1 MVSCSSYIF
10 VCGISYTIAWA
21 FCIVRLN
28 SKGSAKAYDW
38 GWTRRIPTL
47 LFIYVYADNA
57 ATTRLSNKA
66 FESMLPY
73 LQNEYGN
80 ASQLYSFARFP
91 KKVLKEARQ
100 VIANC
105 IGAQPSEIFFTSCG
119 TESDNWVINGA
130 VQQHLPIVTSSIEH
144 HAILRPC
151 ESAKRCGCSV
161 SLLPVTK
168 EGIVLSSS
176 VKEVVHSSCGLL
188 SVMYANNEIGT
199 IQPIKELATIAHE
212 NGWLMHTDAVQAIG
226 HTRINVRELGV
237 DMLSASAHKFN
248 GPKGIGFL
256 YIKEGVN
263 WPALIKGGTQENG
276 LRAGT
281 ENVASI
287 VGMATALEENVISIC
302 ENESHLA
309 HLEEILISNLS
320 RSGIAFYRNGAENH
334 IKGNVSLS
342 FPNRSGE
349 SIMHRLDLKG
359 ICVSTGSAC
368 DSKETQISHVLKAI
382 GLEEMLAK
390 GTIRI
395 SLSKYNTEQDMIT
408 IVQVLVGILKEES
421 VK

>member
-1 MVSCSSYIF
+1 M
-10 VCGISYTIAWA
+10 
-21 FCIVRLN
+21 
-28 SKGSAKAYDW
+28 KE
-38 GWTRRIPTL
+38 
-47 LFIYVYADNA
+47 YVYADNA
-57 ATTRLSNKA
+57 ATTRLSDKA

-80 ASQLYSFARFP
+80 ASQLYSFARSP
-91 KKVLKEARQ
+91 KKALKEARQ

-263 WPALIKGGTQENG
+263 WPALIKGGAQENG

-342 FPNRSGE
+342 FPNWSGE

-368 DSKETQISHVLKAI
+368 DSKETQISYVLKAI

-395 SLSKYNTEQDMIT
+395 SLSKYNTEHDMMK

-421 VK
+421 VN

>member
-1 MVSCSSYIF
+1 M
-10 VCGISYTIAWA
+10 
-21 FCIVRLN
+21 
-28 SKGSAKAYDW
+28 KE
-38 GWTRRIPTL
+38 
-47 LFIYVYADNA
+47 YVYADNA

-80 ASQLYSFARFP
+80 ASQLYSFARLP
-91 KKVLKEARQ
+91 KKALKEARQ

-320 RSGIAFYRNGAENH
+320 RSGIVFYRNGAENH
-334 IKGNVSLS
+334 IRGNVSLS

-382 GLEEMLAK
+382 GLEVMLAK

-395 SLSKYNTEQDMIT
+395 SLSKYNTEQDMIK

>member
-1 MVSCSSYIF
+1 M
-10 VCGISYTIAWA
+10 
-21 FCIVRLN
+21 
-28 SKGSAKAYDW
+28 KE
-38 GWTRRIPTL
+38 
-47 LFIYVYADNA
+47 YVYADNA

-80 ASQLYSFARFP
+80 ASQLYSFARLP
-91 KKVLKEARQ
+91 KKALKEARQ

-349 SIMHRLDLKG
+349 SIMHMLDLKG

-395 SLSKYNTEQDMIT
+395 SLSKYNTEHDMMK

-421 VK
+421 VN

>member
-1 MVSCSSYIF
+1 M
-10 VCGISYTIAWA
+10 
-21 FCIVRLN
+21 
-28 SKGSAKAYDW
+28 KE
-38 GWTRRIPTL
+38 
-47 LFIYVYADNA
+47 YVYADNA

-80 ASQLYSFARFP
+80 ASQLYSFARLP
-91 KKVLKEARQ
+91 KKALKKARQ

-151 ESAKRCGCSV
+151 EAAKRCGCSV

-212 NGWLMHTDAVQAIG
+212 NGWLMHTDAVQAMG
-226 HTRINVRELGV
+226 HTRINVRELGI

-256 YIKEGVN
+256 YIKEGID
-263 WPALIKGGTQENG
+263 WPSLIKGGAQEKG

-302 ENESHLA
+302 ENESYLA

-320 RSGIAFYRNGAENH
+320 RSGIVFYRNGAENH
-334 IKGNVSLS
+334 IRGNVSLS

-395 SLSKYNTEQDMIT
+395 SLSKYNTEQDMIK

>member
-1 MVSCSSYIF
+1 M
-10 VCGISYTIAWA
+10 
-21 FCIVRLN
+21 
-28 SKGSAKAYDW
+28 KE
-38 GWTRRIPTL
+38 
-47 LFIYVYADNA
+47 YVYADNA

-80 ASQLYSFARFP
+80 ASQLYSFARLP
-91 KKVLKEARQ
+91 KKALKEARQ

-256 YIKEGVN
+256 YIKEGID
-263 WPALIKGGTQENG
+263 WPSLIKGGAQEKG

-395 SLSKYNTEQDMIT
+395 SLSKYNTEHDMMK

-421 VK
+421 VN

>member
-1 MVSCSSYIF
+1 M
-10 VCGISYTIAWA
+10 
-21 FCIVRLN
+21 
-28 SKGSAKAYDW
+28 KE
-38 GWTRRIPTL
+38 
-47 LFIYVYADNA
+47 YVYADNA
-57 ATTRLSNKA
+57 ATTRLSDKA

-80 ASQLYSFARFP
+80 ASQLYSFARLP
-91 KKVLKEARQ
+91 KKALKEARQ

-105 IGAQPSEIFFTSCG
+105 ISAQPDEIFFTSCG

-168 EGIVLSSS
+168 DGIVLSSS

-212 NGWLMHTDAVQAIG
+212 NGWLMHTDAVQAMG

-256 YIKEGVN
+256 YIKKGIN
-263 WPALIKGGTQENG
+263 WPVLIKGGAQENG

-287 VGMATALEENVISIC
+287 VGMATALEENVASVS
-302 ENESHLA
+302 ENEAYLT
-309 HLEEILISNLS
+309 HLEEMLISNLS
-320 RSGIAFYRNGAENH
+320 DSGVLFCRNGAGNH
-334 IKGNVSLS
+334 IRGNISLS

-349 SIMHRLDLKG
+349 AILHRLDLKR

-368 DSKETQISHVLKAI
+368 DSQDTQVSHVLKAI
-382 GLEEMLAK
+382 GLEETLAK

-395 SLSKYNTEQDMIT
+395 SLGKYNTEQDVMK
-408 IVQVLVGILKEES
+408 IVQVLIGILKER
-421 VK
+421 VR

>member
-1 MVSCSSYIF
+1 M
-10 VCGISYTIAWA
+10 
-21 FCIVRLN
+21 
-28 SKGSAKAYDW
+28 KE
-38 GWTRRIPTL
+38 
-47 LFIYVYADNA
+47 YVYADNA
-57 ATTRLSNKA
+57 ATTRLSDKA

-80 ASQLYSFARFP
+80 ASQLYSFARSP
-91 KKVLKEARQ
+91 KKALKEARQ

-105 IGAQPSEIFFTSCG
+105 IGAQPGEIFFTSCG
-119 TESDNWVINGA
+119 TESDNWIINGA

-263 WPALIKGGTQENG
+263 WPALIKGGAQENG

-342 FPNRSGE
+342 FPNWSGE

-395 SLSKYNTEQDMIT
+395 SLSKYNTEHDMMK

-421 VK
+421 VN

>member
-1 MVSCSSYIF
+1 M
-10 VCGISYTIAWA
+10 
-21 FCIVRLN
+21 
-28 SKGSAKAYDW
+28 KE
-38 GWTRRIPTL
+38 
-47 LFIYVYADNA
+47 YVYADNA

-80 ASQLYSFARFP
+80 ASQLYSFARLP
-91 KKVLKEARQ
+91 KKALKEARQ

-320 RSGIAFYRNGAENH
+320 RSGIVFYRNGAENH
-334 IKGNVSLS
+334 IRGNVSLS

-395 SLSKYNTEQDMIT
+395 SLSKYNTEQDMIK

>member
-1 MVSCSSYIF
+1 M
-10 VCGISYTIAWA
+10 
-21 FCIVRLN
+21 
-28 SKGSAKAYDW
+28 KE
-38 GWTRRIPTL
+38 
-47 LFIYVYADNA
+47 YVYADNA

-80 ASQLYSFARFP
+80 ASQLYSFARLP
-91 KKVLKEARQ
+91 KKALKEARQ

-105 IGAQPSEIFFTSCG
+105 ISAQPSEIFFTSCG

-263 WPALIKGGTQENG
+263 WPTLIKGGTQENG

-302 ENESHLA
+302 ENESYLA

-320 RSGIAFYRNGAENH
+320 RSGIVFYRNGAENH

-368 DSKETQISHVLKAI
+368 DSKDTQISHVLKAI
-382 GLEEMLAK
+382 GLEVMLAK

-395 SLSKYNTEQDMIT
+395 SLSKYNTEQDMIK

>member
-1 MVSCSSYIF
+1 M
-10 VCGISYTIAWA
+10 
-21 FCIVRLN
+21 
-28 SKGSAKAYDW
+28 KE
-38 GWTRRIPTL
+38 
-47 LFIYVYADNA
+47 YVYADNA
-57 ATTRLSNKA
+57 ATTRLSDKA

-80 ASQLYSFARFP
+80 ASQLYSFARSP
-91 KKVLKEARQ
+91 KKALKEARQ

-105 IGAQPSEIFFTSCG
+105 IGALPSEIYFTSCG

-130 VQQHLPIVTSSIEH
+130 VQQHLSIATSSIEH

-176 VKEVVHSSCGLL
+176 VKEVVHSSRGLL

-199 IQPIKELATIAHE
+199 ILPIKELATIAHE
-212 NGWLMHTDAVQAIG
+212 NGWLVHTDAVQAMG

-256 YIKEGVN
+256 YIKEGIN
-263 WPALIKGGTQENG
+263 WHALIKGGAQENG

-287 VGMATALEENVISIC
+287 MGMATALEENVASVS
-302 ENESHLA
+302 ENEAYLS
-309 HLEEILISNLS
+309 HLEEMLISNLS
-320 RSGIAFYRNGAENH
+320 DSGVLFYRNGAGNH
-334 IKGNVSLS
+334 IRGNISLS

-349 SIMHRLDLKG
+349 AIMHRLDLKG

-368 DSKETQISHVLKAI
+368 NSQDTQVSHVLKAI
-382 GLEEMLAK
+382 GLEESLSK

-395 SLSKYNTEQDMIT
+395 SLGKYNTEQDVMR
-408 IVQVLVGILKEES
+408 IVQELTRILK
-421 VK
+421 

>member
-1 MVSCSSYIF
+1 M
-10 VCGISYTIAWA
+10 
-21 FCIVRLN
+21 
-28 SKGSAKAYDW
+28 KE
-38 GWTRRIPTL
+38 
-47 LFIYVYADNA
+47 YVYADNA

-80 ASQLYSFARFP
+80 ASQLYSFARLP
-91 KKVLKEARQ
+91 KKALKEARQ

-302 ENESHLA
+302 ENESYLA

-395 SLSKYNTEQDMIT
+395 SLSKYNTEHDMMK

>member
-1 MVSCSSYIF
+1 M
-10 VCGISYTIAWA
+10 
-21 FCIVRLN
+21 
-28 SKGSAKAYDW
+28 KE
-38 GWTRRIPTL
+38 
-47 LFIYVYADNA
+47 YVYADNA

-80 ASQLYSFARFP
+80 ASQLYSFARSP
-91 KKVLKEARQ
+91 KKALKEARQ

-130 VQQHLPIVTSSIEH
+130 VQQHLSIATSSIEH

-263 WPALIKGGTQENG
+263 WPTLIKGGTQENG

-395 SLSKYNTEQDMIT
+395 SLSKYNTEHDMMK

-421 VK
+421 VN

>member
-1 MVSCSSYIF
+1 M
-10 VCGISYTIAWA
+10 
-21 FCIVRLN
+21 
-28 SKGSAKAYDW
+28 KE
-38 GWTRRIPTL
+38 
-47 LFIYVYADNA
+47 YVYADNA

-80 ASQLYSFARFP
+80 ASQLYSFARLP
-91 KKVLKEARQ
+91 KKALKEARQ

-151 ESAKRCGCSV
+151 EAAKRCGCSV

-212 NGWLMHTDAVQAIG
+212 NGWLMHKDAVQAMG
-226 HTRINVRELGV
+226 HTRINVRELGI

-256 YIKEGVN
+256 YIKEGID
-263 WPALIKGGTQENG
+263 WPSLIKGGAQEKG

-302 ENESHLA
+302 ENESYLA

-320 RSGIAFYRNGAENH
+320 RSGIVFYRNGAENH
-334 IKGNVSLS
+334 IRGNVSLS

-395 SLSKYNTEQDMIT
+395 SLSKYNTEQDMIK

>member
-1 MVSCSSYIF
+1 M
-10 VCGISYTIAWA
+10 
-21 FCIVRLN
+21 
-28 SKGSAKAYDW
+28 KE
-38 GWTRRIPTL
+38 
-47 LFIYVYADNA
+47 YVYADNA

-66 FESMLPY
+66 FECMLPY

-80 ASQLYSFARFP
+80 ASQLYSFARSP
-91 KKVLKEARQ
+91 KKALKEARQ
-100 VIANC
+100 VIATC
-105 IGAQPSEIFFTSCG
+105 IGAQPSEIYFTSCG

-395 SLSKYNTEQDMIT
+395 SLSKYNTEQDMIK

>member
-1 MVSCSSYIF
+1 M
-10 VCGISYTIAWA
+10 
-21 FCIVRLN
+21 
-28 SKGSAKAYDW
+28 KE
-38 GWTRRIPTL
+38 
-47 LFIYVYADNA
+47 YVYADNA

-80 ASQLYSFARFP
+80 ASQLYSFARLP
-91 KKVLKEARQ
+91 KKALKEARQ

-263 WPALIKGGTQENG
+263 WPTLIKGGTQENG

-368 DSKETQISHVLKAI
+368 DSKDTQISHVLKAI
-382 GLEEMLAK
+382 GLEVMLAK

-395 SLSKYNTEQDMIT
+395 SLSKYNTEHDMMK

>member
-1 MVSCSSYIF
+1 M
-10 VCGISYTIAWA
+10 
-21 FCIVRLN
+21 
-28 SKGSAKAYDW
+28 KE
-38 GWTRRIPTL
+38 
-47 LFIYVYADNA
+47 YVYADNA

-80 ASQLYSFARFP
+80 ASQLYSFAHSS
-91 KKVLKEARQ
+91 KKALKEARL

-105 IGAQPSEIFFTSCG
+105 IGARPSEIYFTSCG

-144 HAILRPC
+144 HAILKPC
-151 ESAKRCGCSV
+151 ESAKLCGCSV

-176 VKEVVHSSCGLL
+176 VKEVVHSSRGLL

-212 NGWLMHTDAVQAIG
+212 NGWLLHTDAVQAMG
-226 HTRINVRELGV
+226 HTRINVRDLGI

-256 YIKEGVN
+256 YIKDGVK
-263 WPALIKGGTQENG
+263 WPSLIKGGAQENNM
-276 LRAGT
+276 RAGT

-320 RSGIAFYRNGAENH
+320 RSSIIFYRNGAENH
-334 IKGNVSLS
+334 IKGNVCLS

-368 DSKETQISHVLKAI
+368 DSKDTQISHVLKAI
-382 GLEEMLAK
+382 GMEEMLAK

-395 SLSKYNTEQDMIT
+395 SLGKYNTEKDVMK
-408 IVQVLVGILKEES
+408 IVQALIDILEE
-421 VK
+421 KIN

>member
-1 MVSCSSYIF
+1 M
-10 VCGISYTIAWA
+10 
-21 FCIVRLN
+21 
-28 SKGSAKAYDW
+28 KE
-38 GWTRRIPTL
+38 
-47 LFIYVYADNA
+47 YVYADNA

-80 ASQLYSFARFP
+80 ASQLYSFARLP
-91 KKVLKEARQ
+91 KKALKEARQ

-263 WPALIKGGTQENG
+263 WPVLIKGGTQENG

-395 SLSKYNTEQDMIT
+395 SLSKYNTEHDMMK

-421 VK
+421 VN

>member
-1 MVSCSSYIF
+1 M
-10 VCGISYTIAWA
+10 
-21 FCIVRLN
+21 
-28 SKGSAKAYDW
+28 KE
-38 GWTRRIPTL
+38 
-47 LFIYVYADNA
+47 YVYADNA

-80 ASQLYSFARFP
+80 ASQLYSFARLP
-91 KKVLKEARQ
+91 KKALKEARQ

-302 ENESHLA
+302 ENESYLA

-395 SLSKYNTEQDMIT
+395 SLSKYNTEHDMMK

-421 VK
+421 VN

>member
-1 MVSCSSYIF
+1 M
-10 VCGISYTIAWA
+10 
-21 FCIVRLN
+21 
-28 SKGSAKAYDW
+28 KE
-38 GWTRRIPTL
+38 
-47 LFIYVYADNA
+47 YVYADNA

-80 ASQLYSFARFP
+80 ASQLYSFARLP

-151 ESAKRCGCSV
+151 ESAKLCGCSV
-161 SLLPVTK
+161 SLLPVSK

-176 VKEVVHSSCGLL
+176 VKEVVHSSRGLL

-212 NGWLMHTDAVQAIG
+212 NGWLMHTDAVQAMG

-256 YIKEGVN
+256 YIKEGID
-263 WPALIKGGTQENG
+263 WPSLIKGGAQEKG

-302 ENESHLA
+302 ENESYLA

-320 RSGIAFYRNGAENH
+320 RSGIVFYRNGAENH
-334 IKGNVSLS
+334 IRGNVSLS

-395 SLSKYNTEQDMIT
+395 SLSKYNTEQDMIK

>member
-1 MVSCSSYIF
+1 M
-10 VCGISYTIAWA
+10 
-21 FCIVRLN
+21 
-28 SKGSAKAYDW
+28 KE
-38 GWTRRIPTL
+38 
-47 LFIYVYADNA
+47 YVYADNA

-80 ASQLYSFARFP
+80 ASQLYSFARLP
-91 KKVLKEARQ
+91 KKALKEARQ

-256 YIKEGVN
+256 CIEEGVN
-263 WPALIKGGTQENG
+263 WPALRKGGTQENG

-395 SLSKYNTEQDMIT
+395 SLSKYNTEHDMMK

>member
-1 MVSCSSYIF
+1 M
-10 VCGISYTIAWA
+10 
-21 FCIVRLN
+21 
-28 SKGSAKAYDW
+28 KE
-38 GWTRRIPTL
+38 
-47 LFIYVYADNA
+47 YVYADNA

-80 ASQLYSFARFP
+80 ASQLYSFARLP
-91 KKVLKEARQ
+91 KKALKEARQ

-130 VQQHLPIVTSSIEH
+130 VQQHLPIVTYSIEH

-395 SLSKYNTEQDMIT
+395 SLSKYNTEQDMIK

-421 VK
+421 VN

>member
-1 MVSCSSYIF
+1 M
-10 VCGISYTIAWA
+10 
-21 FCIVRLN
+21 
-28 SKGSAKAYDW
+28 KE
-38 GWTRRIPTL
+38 
-47 LFIYVYADNA
+47 YVYADNA

-80 ASQLYSFARFP
+80 ASQLYSFARLP
-91 KKVLKEARQ
+91 KKALKEARQ

-151 ESAKRCGCSV
+151 ESAKLSGCSV

-263 WPALIKGGTQENG
+263 WPTLIKGGTQENG

-320 RSGIAFYRNGAENH
+320 RSGIVFYRNGAENH
-334 IKGNVSLS
+334 IRGNVSLS

-368 DSKETQISHVLKAI
+368 DSKDTQISHVLKAI
-382 GLEEMLAK
+382 GLEVMLAK

-395 SLSKYNTEQDMIT
+395 SLSKYNTEQDMIK

>member
-1 MVSCSSYIF
+1 M
-10 VCGISYTIAWA
+10 
-21 FCIVRLN
+21 
-28 SKGSAKAYDW
+28 KE
-38 GWTRRIPTL
+38 
-47 LFIYVYADNA
+47 YVYADNA

-80 ASQLYSFARFP
+80 ASQLYSFARLP
-91 KKVLKEARQ
+91 KKALKEARQ

-302 ENESHLA
+302 ENESYLA

-320 RSGIAFYRNGAENH
+320 RSGIVFYRNGAENH
-334 IKGNVSLS
+334 IRGNVSLS

-382 GLEEMLAK
+382 GLEVMLAK

-395 SLSKYNTEQDMIT
+395 SLSKYNTEQDMIK

>member
-1 MVSCSSYIF
+1 M
-10 VCGISYTIAWA
+10 
-21 FCIVRLN
+21 
-28 SKGSAKAYDW
+28 KE
-38 GWTRRIPTL
+38 
-47 LFIYVYADNA
+47 YVYADNA

-80 ASQLYSFARFP
+80 ASQLYSFARLP
-91 KKVLKEARQ
+91 KKALKEARQ

-151 ESAKRCGCSV
+151 EAAKRCGCSV

-263 WPALIKGGTQENG
+263 WPTLIKGGTQENG

-302 ENESHLA
+302 ENESYLA

-320 RSGIAFYRNGAENH
+320 RSGIVFYRNGAENH
-334 IKGNVSLS
+334 IRGNVSLS

-395 SLSKYNTEQDMIT
+395 SLSKYNTEQDMIK

>member
-1 MVSCSSYIF
+1 M
-10 VCGISYTIAWA
+10 
-21 FCIVRLN
+21 
-28 SKGSAKAYDW
+28 KE
-38 GWTRRIPTL
+38 
-47 LFIYVYADNA
+47 YVYADNA

-80 ASQLYSFARFP
+80 ASQLYSFARLP
-91 KKVLKEARQ
+91 KKALKEARQ

-105 IGAQPSEIFFTSCG
+105 IGAQPREIFFTSCG

-263 WPALIKGGTQENG
+263 WPTLIKGGTQENG

-395 SLSKYNTEQDMIT
+395 SLSKYNTEHDMMK

>member
-1 MVSCSSYIF
+1 M
-10 VCGISYTIAWA
+10 
-21 FCIVRLN
+21 
-28 SKGSAKAYDW
+28 KE
-38 GWTRRIPTL
+38 
-47 LFIYVYADNA
+47 YVYADNA

-80 ASQLYSFARFP
+80 ASQLYSFARLP
-91 KKVLKEARQ
+91 KKALKEARQ

-151 ESAKRCGCSV
+151 EAAKRCGCSV

-212 NGWLMHTDAVQAIG
+212 NGWLMHTDAVQAMG
-226 HTRINVRELGV
+226 HTRINVRELGI

-256 YIKEGVN
+256 YIKEGID
-263 WPALIKGGTQENG
+263 WPSLIKGGAQEKG

-302 ENESHLA
+302 ENESYLA

-320 RSGIAFYRNGAENH
+320 RSGIVFYRNGAENH
-334 IKGNVSLS
+334 IRGNVSLS

-395 SLSKYNTEQDMIT
+395 SLSKYNTEQDMIK
-408 IVQVLVGILKEES
+408 IVQVLVALYDMS
-421 VK
+421 VAELQKVSTENLSQRRNERLV

>member
-1 MVSCSSYIF
+1 M
-10 VCGISYTIAWA
+10 
-21 FCIVRLN
+21 
-28 SKGSAKAYDW
+28 KE
-38 GWTRRIPTL
+38 
-47 LFIYVYADNA
+47 YVYADNA
-57 ATTRLSNKA
+57 ATTRLSDKA

-80 ASQLYSFARFP
+80 ASQLYSFARSP
-91 KKVLKEARQ
+91 KKALKEARQ

-263 WPALIKGGTQENG
+263 WPALIKGGAQENG

-287 VGMATALEENVISIC
+287 VGMATALEENVVSIC

-342 FPNRSGE
+342 FPNWSGE

-368 DSKETQISHVLKAI
+368 DSKETQISYVLKAI

-395 SLSKYNTEQDMIT
+395 SLSKYNTEHDMMK

-421 VK
+421 VN

>member
-1 MVSCSSYIF
+1 M
-10 VCGISYTIAWA
+10 
-21 FCIVRLN
+21 
-28 SKGSAKAYDW
+28 KE
-38 GWTRRIPTL
+38 
-47 LFIYVYADNA
+47 YVYADNA

-80 ASQLYSFARFP
+80 ASQLYSFARLP
-91 KKVLKEARQ
+91 KKALKEARQ

-368 DSKETQISHVLKAI
+368 DSKDTQISHVLKAI
-382 GLEEMLAK
+382 GLEVMLAK

-395 SLSKYNTEQDMIT
+395 SLSKYNTEQDMIK